1 MLSEV
6 KFPTERYVRDHFI
19 SHIFKA
25 LLFRGKY
32 FSIHGV
38 FQFTE
43 LGVCQKNPPS
53 SCFCENL
60 PKLLKHL
67 NVSWIGGLLESS
79 AQNSCKSLYT

>member
-1 MLSEV
+1 MLETIL
-6 KFPTERYVRDHFI
+6 FPTSLKLCYLEENILVFME
-19 SHIFKA
+19 S
-25 LLFRGKY
+25 
-32 FSIHGV
+32 FSL
-38 FQFTE
+38 QTE